1 MNEWRTRPLSMLSM
15 RNSLQTRG
23 WKKHSMYMKN
33 EKKARIAIFV
43 SDKIY
48 FKTMTLRDKECQH
61 MVIDPSKMKI

>member
-1 MNEWRTRPLSMLSM
+1 MEDKTLIYAVYEKLTLGKRIE
-15 RNSLQTRG
+15 
-23 WKKHSMYMKN
+23 KAFHVYEN

-61 MVIDPSKMKI
+61 MVIDPSKMMI

>member
-1 MNEWRTRPLSMLSM
+1 MLSM

-23 WKKHSMYMKN
+23 WKKHSMHMKN